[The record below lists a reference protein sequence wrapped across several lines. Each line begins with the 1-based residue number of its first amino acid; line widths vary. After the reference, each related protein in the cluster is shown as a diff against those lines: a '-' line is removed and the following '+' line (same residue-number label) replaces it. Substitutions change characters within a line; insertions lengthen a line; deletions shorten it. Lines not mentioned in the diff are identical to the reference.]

1 MINRTAGS
9 HPIPNF
15 ASNLSLFRMYESFA
29 GGGVDMA
36 SSVALPLLKFP
47 HVVPLSV
54 GSVWE
59 EVLLLLIINFKPGTG
74 HLRLAEY
81 SLYHK

>member
-1 MINRTAGS
+1 MIR
-9 HPIPNF
+9 
-15 ASNLSLFRMYESFA
+15 LL

-36 SSVALPLLKFP
+36 SSVALPLLKLP

-59 EVLLLLIINFKPGTG
+59 EVLLLLIVNFKPGTG